1 MLNPVVLLPLP
12 LALLLLTLVAYAA
25 ARYLDSLPV
34 FPDWNVAPQP
44 RHRLTN
50 APTAYRPR
58 SWDAVT
64 AEAIPISAPP
74 APPAP
79 FDPLDH
85 RVPLAEVERWGSIPD
100 DWYQPLLDPEITET
114 PDWTATELWS
124 QAVREGWARNQVAA
138 AGESWDTHMAKFSGA
153 VVPREDTRELATI
166 A

>member
-1 MLNPVVLLPLP
+1 MIPNMADTHCTALVDSADRAMHDGAHQALMEGPDMLNPVVLLPLP

-34 FPDWNVAPQP
+34 FPDWNMAPQP
-44 RHRLTN
+44 RHRLAN

-58 SWDAVT
+58 PWDDVT
-64 AEAIPISAPP
+64 AEVIPISAPP

-100 DWYQPLLDPEITET
+100 DWYQPLMDPKVT
-114 PDWTATELWS
+114 
-124 QAVREGWARNQVAA
+124 G
-138 AGESWDTHMAKFSGA
+138 
-153 VVPREDTRELATI
+153 ELATI